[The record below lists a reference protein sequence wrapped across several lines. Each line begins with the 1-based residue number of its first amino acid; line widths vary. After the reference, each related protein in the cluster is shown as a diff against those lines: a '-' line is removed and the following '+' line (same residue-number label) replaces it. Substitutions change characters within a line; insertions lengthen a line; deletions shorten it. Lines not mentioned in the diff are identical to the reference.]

1 MNYLLLN
8 YNYRSISKSPCLAK
22 LFERLIAVRLNE
34 FLKININQL
43 IKTYIKIHVFYVY
56 VDRKFL
62 ASEFL
67 QIRKIKNMGTPTI
80 YSNIEYT
87 YNTSIVF
94 TSIFSKTSS
103 QE

>member
-62 ASEFL
+62 ASEFC
-67 QIRKIKNMGTPTI
+67 IW
-80 YSNIEYT
+80 Y
-87 YNTSIVF
+87 
-94 TSIFSKTSS
+94 
-103 QE
+103 